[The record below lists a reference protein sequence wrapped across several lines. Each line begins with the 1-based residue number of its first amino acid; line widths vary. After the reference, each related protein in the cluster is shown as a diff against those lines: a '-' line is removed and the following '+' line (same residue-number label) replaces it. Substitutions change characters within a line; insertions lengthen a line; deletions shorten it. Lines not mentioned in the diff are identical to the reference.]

1 VLLSLS
7 LPRRLSEQRS
17 TVVLIILVICCLASL
32 ASGARAVV
40 IADALR
46 TAGSVAAYPFW
57 KGLTAAQNTL
67 STASAFFLEYGAAK
81 REAEALRYE
90 VTDLSHAL
98 TALDELRAENERL
111 RDMLEF
117 VRTEPRFTVEPAQV
131 IGRSFEGA
139 LTIDRGGVHGVR
151 EAMCVLTQDG
161 VVGMVAKVEPFFS
174 HVYTLH
180 HSQCRVGAMIPRNR
194 VRGIVHGGGSTQ
206 RPVSTMQY
214 IDIKDDVRPGDDV
227 VTSGGSIFPSGF
239 PIGRVTRVEFDS
251 ESLLKTAFIEPILDP
266 YSLDE
271 VFVLRAAPP
280 SPEELTGEG
289 GRTAGDVSLYALPDN
304 RSIQERYAP

>member
-1 VLLSLS
+1 MLLSFS
-7 LPRRLSEQRS
+7 LPRRLRGQRS
-17 TVVLIILVICCLASL
+17 TILFIILVVCCLASL
-32 ASGARAVV
+32 ASGAQAVV
-40 IADALR
+40 IGDALR

-57 KGLTAAQNTL
+57 KGLTAAQNAL
-67 STASAFFLEYGAAK
+67 HSTSAFFVNYEAAK

-90 VTDLSHAL
+90 VTDLTRAL
-98 TALDELRAENERL
+98 TALDELRAENDRL
-111 RDMLEF
+111 REMLEF
-117 VRTEPRFTVEPAQV
+117 ARAEPRFTVEPAEV
-131 IGRSFEGA
+131 IGRSFEGV

-194 VRGIVHGGGSTQ
+194 VRGIVHGGGSAR

-214 IDIKDDVRPGDDV
+214 IDIKDDVRPGDEV

-239 PIGRVTRVEFDS
+239 PVGKVRRVEFDS
-251 ESLLKTAFIEPILDP
+251 ESLLKTAFIEPVLDP

-280 SPEELTGEG
+280 SPEELTGEDG
-289 GRTAGDVSLYALPDN
+289 GDGGDDSLYALPDN

>member
-1 VLLSLS
+1 MLVSLS
-7 LPRRLSEQRS
+7 LPRRLKEQRS
-17 TVVLIILVICCLASL
+17 IAILAVIVVFCLASL

-46 TAGSVAAYPFW
+46 TAGSVVAYPFW
-57 KGLTAAQNTL
+57 KGLTGAQNALHGT
-67 STASAFFLEYGAAK
+67 TAFFLDHGAA
-81 REAEALRYE
+81 RQEAEALRHE
-90 VTDLSHAL
+90 VTDLTRSL

-111 RDMLEF
+111 RGMLEF
-117 VRTEPRFTVEPAQV
+117 ARTEPRFTVEPAEV

-139 LTIDRGGVHGVR
+139 LTIDRGAVHGVQ
-151 EAMCVLTQDG
+151 EAMCVLTGDG

-180 HSQCRVGAMIPRNR
+180 HSKCRVGAMIPRNR

-214 IDIKDDVRPGDDV
+214 IDIKDDVRVGDDV

-251 ESLLKTAFIEPILDP
+251 ESLLKTAFIEPVLDP

-280 SPEELTGEG
+280 STEELTAGRGGGE
-289 GRTAGDVSLYALPDN
+289 DSLYALPDN

>member
-1 VLLSLS
+1 MLLSLS
-7 LPRRLSEQRS
+7 LPRRLREQRS
-17 TVVLIILVICCLASL
+17 TIIFVILVVCCLASL

-57 KGLTAAQNTL
+57 KGLTVAQNAL
-67 STASAFFLEYGAAK
+67 NSTSAFFVEYGAAK

-90 VTDLSHAL
+90 VTDLSRTL

-111 RDMLEF
+111 REMLEF
-117 VRTEPRFTVEPAQV
+117 VRTEPRFTVEPAEV

-151 EAMCVLTQDG
+151 DAMCVLTQDG

-214 IDIKDDVRPGDDV
+214 IDIKDDVRPGDEV

-239 PIGRVTRVEFDS
+239 PVGTVTRVEFDS
-251 ESLLKTAFIEPILDP
+251 ESLLKTAFIEPVLDP

-280 SPEELTGEG
+280 SPEELTGEDG
-289 GRTAGDVSLYALPDN
+289 SGEDDLLYALPDN